1 VSTVHALRKAM
12 RGTKRTCQVCEVRFY
27 DLARSPIVCPMCG
40 AQYTP
45 PAEPPIHATARA
57 GPFAGKTGWRRQPLT
72 RLQPALPVADIVPS
86 DRFHAVTV
94 DEESEETATADSESG
109 VILDEPQH
117 DSDVAG
123 LVDRPN

>member
-1 VSTVHALRKAM
+1 
-12 RGTKRTCQVCEVRFY
+12 
-27 DLARSPIVCPMCG
+27 
-40 AQYTP
+40 
-45 PAEPPIHATARA
+45 
-57 GPFAGKTGWRRQPLT
+57 
-72 RLQPALPVADIVPS
+72 
-86 DRFHAVTV
+86 VTV